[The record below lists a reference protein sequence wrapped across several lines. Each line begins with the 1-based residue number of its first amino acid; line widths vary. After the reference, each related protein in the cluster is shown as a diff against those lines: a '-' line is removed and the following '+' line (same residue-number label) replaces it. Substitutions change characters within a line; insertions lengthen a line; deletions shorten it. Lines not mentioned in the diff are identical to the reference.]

1 MKSKLSIS
9 IMSLCACTALH
20 AEVTLDGTL
29 GPQMNLEGPNYAI
42 GAELGQQHGSNLF
55 HSFAK
60 LNVNTGES
68 ATFSGPENVTNVI
81 GRVTGGTASN
91 IDGTLRSTIPNA
103 DLYLINP
110 AGMVFGP
117 NATLDVPGSFH
128 ASTAD
133 TLRFQDGSEFSTRS
147 PTNSVLTVAP
157 VQAFGFLGDT
167 PAPLTVEGNTKGMT
181 GTAGKTLSL
190 VGGNL
195 KIYQSVVT
203 AKGGRLNLSSVSSKG
218 DVTPQPEDLTSSA
231 TLGEMAIQ
239 ESIVTVS
246 GGGTQGG
253 IYIRAGRFTLTEASV
268 QANATKEQD
277 GGKIDVQA
285 DSVTATGGR
294 FLSSA
299 TGAGHSGKV
308 TLKVNGATEFVG
320 VNSRGVASGIIT
332 GAAENSQGNA
342 GTIEIETGTLS
353 LKDGANLNAT
363 TQGSGQGGSIVVRAK
378 EGITLSGTDSGKKQG
393 SSIAANTRAKENGG
407 AGGTIVLQAKELTL
421 NDGAVI
427 TSTTL
432 GSGAG
437 GNINIQV
444 TEGVNLSGA
453 DQRDPRRTSSIS
465 ALTGGTGNGGTLTIS
480 ARTLNVSNGTMIR
493 ADSGGSGKGGNI
505 AIQVGDTVNLAGT
518 DSTGYGSL
526 ISANASGRN
535 ADAGEGGTLVLVANR
550 LNLADGAQIG
560 TSTFGPGQGGK
571 LIVQVAGE
579 TKLSG
584 QDQSADQFS
593 SGLFTV
599 SQGETDPA
607 GAGGTLVLQTGN
619 LILTET
625 GTISAKTFGPARG
638 GNIQIQA
645 QSASLTKGGL
655 VTARSENHGEA
666 GQILMMVGDTLNM
679 RNSSIQTSALSA
691 DGGDL
696 IITAPNYVYL
706 IGSQISTSVSE
717 KFGGGGNILF
727 QPKFVILDG
736 SQIFA
741 KAKKGRGGNI
751 GIVTTGVY
759 NFTYEAIAKVINAS
773 SEMGVDGV
781 VTITTPDQSAV
792 EGLFALPASMLD
804 VTGLMKTP
812 CGQRD
817 NSSSFVL
824 LEREGTP
831 TPPNDF
837 LASGPR
843 LAPLSSPPSRPA
855 KITIQQRVASADK
868 TAKTHHPTALLMVEC
883 KAKGS

>member
-1 MKSKLSIS
+1 MKSKLSVS
-9 IMSLCACTALH
+9 MMSLCAFTTLH

-42 GAELGQQHGSNLF
+42 GAELGQQRGGNLF

-60 LNVNTGES
+60 LNVNTGDS

-91 IDGTLRSTIPNA
+91 IDGALRSTIPNA

-133 TLRFQDGSEFSTRS
+133 TLRFQDGSEFNARS

-157 VQAFGFLGDT
+157 VQAFGFVGDS
-167 PAPLTVEGNTKGMT
+167 PAALTVEGNTNMT
-181 GTAGKTLSL
+181 ATAGKTLSL
-190 VGGNL
+190 VGGHL
-195 KIYQSVVT
+195 KIYQSKVAVS
-203 AKGGRLNLSSVSSKG
+203 GGRLNLASVSSKG
-218 DVTPQPEDLTSSA
+218 DVTPQPADLTSSA
-231 TLGEMAIQ
+231 SPGEMTVQ
-239 ESIVTVS
+239 ESIVSVS

-268 QANATKEQD
+268 QANASKEQD
-277 GGKIDVQA
+277 GGRIDVQA

-294 FLSSA
+294 FLSSTA
-299 TGAGHSGKV
+299 GAGHSGKV
-308 TLKVNGATEFVG
+308 TLKVNGATEFIG
-320 VNSRGVASGIIT
+320 ANSKGVASGIIT

-363 TQGSGQGGSIVVRAK
+363 TQGSGQGGNIVVRAK
-378 EGITLSGTDSGKKQG
+378 EGVTLSGTDSGKKQG

-437 GNINIQV
+437 GSVNIQV
-444 TEGVNLSGA
+444 TEGVNLAGA

-505 AIQVGDTVNLAGT
+505 AIQVSDTVNLAGT

-535 ADAGEGGTLVLVANR
+535 ADAGEGGTLFLIANR
-550 LNLADGAQIG
+550 LNLADGAQVG

-571 LIVQVAGE
+571 LIIQVAGE

-584 QDQSADQFS
+584 QDQSADRFS

-638 GNIQIQA
+638 GNVQIQA

-655 VTARSENHGEA
+655 VTARSENRGEA

-717 KFGGGGNILF
+717 EFGGGGNIVF

-741 KAKKGRGGNI
+741 KAKKGHGGNI

-759 NFTYEAIAKVINAS
+759 NFTYESIAKVINAS

-792 EGLFALPASMLD
+792 EGLFALPAGMLD

-831 TPPNDF
+831 TPPNDL

-843 LAPLSSPPSRPA
+843 LTPSPPVSSRPA
-855 KITIQQRVASADK
+855 KITIQPRVANADQ

-883 KAKGS
+883 KAKGR